1 MAGGGT
7 TTGGAIG
14 SGATGA
20 AGAST
25 TTDGTAFFTTGF
37 FGAAGLTTGFVA
49 FFTTFLG
56 AGFFGATFLTAF
68 FGAAFFATAFF
79 TAFRAVLRLGDPDDF
94 AVAFFAICASF
105 NAKRMFGP
113 VAGAIITQ
121 LPRRAPR
128 FGHEYCGLCYPPR
141 RMPSF
146 RRDPAFVRAGAT
158 VELPFL
164 APLTLSLPAGLR
176 AHGASSGPREVE
188 AGR

>member
-25 TTDGTAFFTTGF
+25 TTDGGGGTAFFTTGF
-37 FGAAGLTTGFVA
+37 FGAAGLTTGFAAGLTTGFVA

-56 AGFFGATFLTAF
+56 AGFFGATFLMAFLTAF
-68 FGAAFFATAFF
+68 W
-79 TAFRAVLRLGDPDDF
+79 AVLRLGDPDDF

-105 NAKRMFGP
+105 NAERMFGP

-121 LPRRAPR
+121 LPRRA
-128 FGHEYCGLCYPPR
+128 
-141 RMPSF
+141 
-146 RRDPAFVRAGAT
+146 
-158 VELPFL
+158 
-164 APLTLSLPAGLR
+164 
-176 AHGASSGPREVE
+176 
-188 AGR
+188 